1 MSKMYGYARVSTS
14 DQDLTIQTDA
24 LKAAGCDIVR
34 AETKSGTT
42 RKGRTELETLLDFV
56 RAGDTLVVT
65 RIDRL
70 ARSLAD
76 LAAIVATLQDKKVA
90 LRALEQPID
99 TGTTAGRA
107 FLQML
112 GVFAEFETAIRRER
126 QMEGIAKAK
135 ERGVYKGRKPSI
147 DGAKVRELATAGVG
161 PAEIARRMKIGRAS
175 VYRVLNAAA
184 RP

>member
-1 MSKMYGYARVSTS
+1 MSKMYDYARVSTS
-14 DQDLTIQTDA
+14 DQDLTIQTEA
-24 LKAAGCDIVR
+24 LKAAGCDIIR
-34 AETKSGTT
+34 AEAKSGTT

-107 FLQML
+107 SRCWASSPSSRRRSAAS
-112 GVFAEFETAIRRER
+112 AEADAGER
-126 QMEGIAKAK
+126 QGTS
-135 ERGVYKGRKPSI
+135 P
-147 DGAKVRELATAGVG
+147 DDN
-161 PAEIARRMKIGRAS
+161 PD
-175 VYRVLNAAA
+175 
-184 RP
+184 